1 MATTTPGPAGTV
13 DFGRCFTY
21 VTEDPEWIKK
31 VLIGG
36 VFALLSAV
44 LVGIPF
50 VLGYF
55 GRTLR
60 NVAAAAPRP
69 LPDWDD
75 LGGLFG
81 EGLRLAV
88 VYLLHVLGA
97 LAAVAALGCLAL
109 TPAMLAGGLRASDVH
124 GPSEAIGAL
133 SGLALVAVYGFGMLV
148 SLAVALYLPSALARA
163 AVRDSIAEG
172 FAWRENVAF
181 IRANLGN
188 YLLSLVIYL
197 VAGVASQFGAL
208 LCCVGL
214 FPAAFWSYMVAAA
227 ALGGTIRL
235 NPSSI

>member
-13 DFGRCFTY
+13 DFGRCFTF

-36 VFALLSAV
+36 AFALLSAI
-44 LVGIPF
+44 LIGIPF

-60 NVAAAAPRP
+60 NVAAGAPRP
-69 LPDWDD
+69 LPEWDD

-81 EGLRLAV
+81 EGLQLAA

-109 TPAMLAGGLRASDVH
+109 TPAMLAGGLRAGDLH

-148 SLAVALYLPSALARA
+148 SLAVALYVPSALARA
-163 AVRDSIAEG
+163 AMHGSIGEG
-172 FAWRENVAF
+172 FAWRQNVAF

-197 VAGVASQFGAL
+197 VAGFAAQFGAL

-214 FPAAFWSYMVAAA
+214 FPAAFWSYLVAAA

-235 NPSSI
+235 NPTSV

>member
-13 DFGRCFTY
+13 DFGRCFTF

-36 VFALLSAV
+36 AFALLSAI
-44 LVGIPF
+44 LIGIPF

-60 NVAAAAPRP
+60 NVAAGAPRP
-69 LPDWDD
+69 LPEWDD

-81 EGLRLAV
+81 EGLQLAA

-109 TPAMLAGGLRASDVH
+109 TPAMLAGGLRAGDLH

-148 SLAVALYLPSALARA
+148 SLAVALYVPSALARA
-163 AVRDSIAEG
+163 AMHGSIGEG
-172 FAWRENVAF
+172 FAWRQNVAF

-197 VAGVASQFGAL
+197 VAGFAAQFGAL

-235 NPSSI
+235 NPTSV

>member
-1 MATTTPGPAGTV
+1 MASQTPAPSGTI
-13 DFGRCFTY
+13 DFGRCFTF

-31 VLIGG
+31 ILIGG
-36 VFALLSAV
+36 AFTLLSAI

-60 NVAAAAPRP
+60 NLVDGVARP

-81 EGLRLAV
+81 EGLKLAA

-97 LAAVAALGCLAL
+97 FAAVAALGCVAML
-109 TPAMLAGGLRASDVH
+109 PAMMAGGLGAGHEQGAAS
-124 GPSEAIGAL
+124 ALGAL
-133 SGLALVAVYGFGMLV
+133 SGLALVAVYGLTMLL
-148 SLAVALYLPSALARA
+148 SLMLAVYVPAALARA
-163 AVRDSIAEG
+163 AMRGSIADG
-172 FAWRENVAF
+172 FAWRDNLAF

-188 YLLSLVIYL
+188 YLLSLVIAL
-197 VAGVASQFGAL
+197 VAGFAAQFGAL

-214 FPAAFWSYMVAAA
+214 FPAAFWGHLVAAA
-227 ALGGTIRL
+227 ALGETIRL